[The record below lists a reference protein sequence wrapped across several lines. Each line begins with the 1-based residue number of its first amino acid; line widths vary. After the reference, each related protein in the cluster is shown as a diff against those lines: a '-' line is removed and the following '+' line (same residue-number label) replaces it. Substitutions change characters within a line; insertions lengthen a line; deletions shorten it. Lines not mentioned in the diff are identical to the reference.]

1 MSITIKSN
9 QNNVAYTE
17 AGKKKNNKN
26 SKSIDARAMTM
37 GGTIDEKVSAM
48 RTLARK
54 QAMRLVSIEIDLN
67 F

>member
-26 SKSIDARAMTM
+26 SKSIDACAMTM
-37 GGTIDEKVSAM
+37 GGTIDEKVSAK
-48 RTLARK
+48 RALARK

>member
-26 SKSIDARAMTM
+26 SKSSDARAMTM
-37 GGTIDEKVSAM
+37 GGTIDEKVSA
-48 RTLARK
+48 K
-54 QAMRLVSIEIDLN
+54 QKKDVKNSRR
-67 F
+67 